1 MEDVFRTNARIVFE
15 IGKESIENK
24 IIALSEIIKNSYD
37 ANSTKCTIVV
47 KEEGDDISLLDKEI
61 SSLEIIDNGIGMSK
75 DDLLNNWLVIGTN
88 SKKKLKENII
98 YDENK
103 SRIPVGEK
111 GIGRF
116 AVNKLGNDITII
128 SKKVGYPTYS
138 LHIDFSSF
146 SDDKMLEEVK
156 VNIESCEEDLIPTSS
171 GTKIVIN
178 DLLEKWSY
186 DDIKEVYCEVLKIQ
200 SPFKEKSDIF
210 DVDFITKDNT
220 IFSNLLTTED
230 VLKYS
235 LWNSSIEILPNTTEG
250 IMKFEFTPYTSMVGL
265 KNISSKELIKYQNTD
280 KRLSTIDISK
290 YNIGPIYIRLYA
302 FHRTPKVLNMLG
314 LKKMQL
320 KNYLDENG
328 GVRVYRSGQRIFNYG
343 SKEEDWLGLNL
354 KRLNSPGTKLSKNIL
369 IGVVEIDSCKSTDL
383 IEKTNR
389 EGFIENEAF
398 LEFKKIV
405 NLIVDEFALR
415 IIPTKNEIKKNYDKN
430 VKIEKIDESME
441 ELISEIEDAEFKEEA
456 NKSKLLKLVNRI
468 SKEYQE
474 SRKTYLSIASNSV
487 DFNMVFHDVDKQ
499 IKHVIHL
506 LDSPDNNSENI
517 KIAITNINDILT
529 IYKDLI
535 TNRDFKQ
542 VSSEKI
548 VSKFKSYAHYRL
560 KDHKIELD
568 INFESFVFKAIESQI
583 LRIFINLFDN
593 SVYWLEM
600 QDNKKVYINICV
612 QDNVPIIYYAD
623 NGPGLGV
630 DDANILF
637 RPFVTRK
644 KGGLG
649 LGLYIVNEIVSLH
662 DGKIDVI
669 EDCNE
674 IPAEFCGAKFK
685 IELGDLNGN

>member
-1 MEDVFRTNARIVFE
+1 
-15 IGKESIENK
+15 
-24 IIALSEIIKNSYD
+24 
-37 ANSTKCTIVV
+37 
-47 KEEGDDISLLDKEI
+47 
-61 SSLEIIDNGIGMSK
+61 
-75 DDLLNNWLVIGTN
+75 
-88 SKKKLKENII
+88 
-98 YDENK
+98 
-103 SRIPVGEK
+103 
-111 GIGRF
+111 
-116 AVNKLGNDITII
+116 
-128 SKKVGYPTYS
+128 
-138 LHIDFSSF
+138 
-146 SDDKMLEEVK
+146 
-156 VNIESCEEDLIPTSS
+156 
-171 GTKIVIN
+171 
-178 DLLEKWSY
+178 
-186 DDIKEVYCEVLKIQ
+186 
-200 SPFKEKSDIF
+200 
-210 DVDFITKDNT
+210 
-220 IFSNLLTTED
+220 
-230 VLKYS
+230 
-235 LWNSSIEILPNTTEG
+235 
-250 IMKFEFTPYTSMVGL
+250 MKFEFTPYASMIGL
-265 KNISSKELIKYQNTD
+265 KNISSEELIKYQDTD
-280 KRLSTIDISK
+280 KKLSFIDISK
-290 YNIGPIYIRLYA
+290 YNIGPIKIRLYA

-314 LKKMQL
+314 LKKTQL

-389 EGFIENEAF
+389 EGFIENDAF

-441 ELISEIEDAEFKEEA
+441 ELISEIEDTEFKEEA
-456 NKSKLLKLVNRI
+456 NKNKLLKLVNRI

-474 SRKTYLSIASNSV
+474 SRKIYLSIASNSV
-487 DFNMVFHDVDKQ
+487 DFNTVFHDVDKQ
-499 IKHVIHL
+499 IKHVIYL

-517 KIAITNINDILT
+517 KVAITNINDILT
-529 IYKDLI
+529 LYKDLI
-535 TNRDFKQ
+535 ANRDFKQ

-560 KDHKIELD
+560 RDHKIELE
-568 INFESFVFKAIESQI
+568 ISFDSFIFKAIESQI
-583 LRIFINLFDN
+583 LRILINLFDN

-600 QDNKKVYINICV
+600 RDNKKVYINICS

-630 DDANILF
+630 DDTNILF

-662 DGKIDVI
+662 DGKINVI
-669 EDCNE
+669 EECNE
-674 IPAEFCGAKFK
+674 IPSEFCGAKFK